1 MRSYASCESTLALT
15 GQTIGE
21 ALAATA
27 ARLPDGLALV
37 SRHQDVRLTWSE
49 LAARVEDVARGILAI
64 GVEQGERV
72 GIWSPTRVEW
82 TLLQF
87 ATARVGAILVNINP
101 AYRAGEMA
109 YAVNQSGLRLLVT
122 APAFKT
128 SDYRARIHEVRSQLP
143 RLERVVVLG

>member
-49 LAARVEDVARGILAI
+49 LAARVEDVARGILRDLTQKGLLRECSRRQRASPQEYTPNAASPIAI
-64 GVEQGERV
+64 
-72 GIWSPTRVEW
+72 
-82 TLLQF
+82 
-87 ATARVGAILVNINP
+87 N
-101 AYRAGEMA
+101 
-109 YAVNQSGLRLLVT
+109 
-122 APAFKT
+122 T
-128 SDYRARIHEVRSQLP
+128 SNTGP
-143 RLERVVVLG
+143 